1 MYYFSHLDF
10 EARNRKRAEST
21 SKIPKTHST
30 ENCSNSPRTFVNR
43 AFITI
48 VRPVPILAAPL
59 PIPSPPP
66 INYPRLSEPHN
77 FLPLPLLRL
86 LAQPS
91 ISFRVKTRR
100 HLQPLPPS
108 PSKDGPQGSVPP
120 AQDRASAREEAGRG
134 GREACESNPSL
145 PRTCLCFFFSTWSIP
160 FHCHDAQRSSPTSL
174 SLAPSRG
181 ELTDLALVLAFLF
194 SPPPSLSR
202 RAIASPTPSLLLTVA
217 TFAGFTIRPR
227 WALGSRDRVRCP
239 HEGLPSRDS
248 QRKSPSP

>member
-145 PRTCLCFFFSTWSIP
+145 PRTCLCFFFQLGQFPSTVMTLNARP
-160 FHCHDAQRSSPTSL
+160 RLRF
-174 SLAPSRG
+174 
-181 ELTDLALVLAFLF
+181 
-194 SPPPSLSR
+194 LSR
-202 RAIASPTPSLLLTVA
+202 
-217 TFAGFTIRPR
+217 
-227 WALGSRDRVRCP
+227 
-239 HEGLPSRDS
+239 LPGES
-248 QRKSPSP
+248 